1 MPVISAI
8 CVRVG
13 PGGLRG
19 GQASPKNGV
28 SHPCLWM
35 ALGRS
40 KMRLVGA
47 SVETPRADSGREHTC
62 TKLLS
67 GLCCLKPK
75 MMGQKSENST
85 LQVSAPPQGQVPC

>member
-1 MPVISAI
+1 MAYTKCTYVALNQLPVISAI
-8 CVRVG
+8 FVRLG

-28 SHPCLWM
+28 SHPCLWR

-47 SVETPRADSGREHTC
+47 SVETP
-62 TKLLS
+62 
-67 GLCCLKPK
+67 
-75 MMGQKSENST
+75 GQILGENIGARSCS
-85 LQVSAPPQGQVPC
+85 QAFAA